1 MNALDL
7 HLEEIK
13 KAYQHDANPSIV
25 VRKERIGRIVE
36 MINKYEENLCKVVLA
51 DFGNRHH
58 VETRLAELNMVK
70 QAAKYALKNLET
82 WMQAEEVDVP
92 MHLKP
97 SKAYIQTQPKGVIG
111 IMSPWNYP
119 IQLALVPAIAALAAG
134 NRVWLKPSERTPRT
148 AGYLATMIAEY
159 FHPLEFSVTVGDA
172 SVGKDFAGLAFDHL
186 LFTGSTATGK
196 QVMRAAAENLTPVTL
211 ELGGKS
217 PAIVH
222 DDAPLEDAA
231 KRIIYGKLFNN
242 GQTCVAPDYVLI
254 KQDLIPNFL
263 AACQK
268 AAQAMYAN
276 PDELTHPID
285 QAQLDRWQYLTQEA
299 VSQGAQLTPLL
310 EPNPERP
317 FTPTILTNVS
327 ANSLIMQE
335 EIFGPIL
342 PVIGIKSAAEV
353 IEYIQSHERPLAM
366 YWFGKNKKVLNEL
379 LLQTH
384 SGGVTVNDTLLHIT
398 LEGLPFGGIGHS
410 GMGHYH
416 GHFGFKTF
424 SHHKPVLETRGF
436 LGIRQWMGTSL
447 AHPPYGKTIE
457 RLIRRLGSK

>member
-13 KAYQHDANPSIV
+13 KAYQHDANPSLA
-25 VRKERIGRIVE
+25 VRKERISRIVE
-36 MINKYEENLCKVVLA
+36 MIDKYEDNLCKVVLA
-51 DFGNRHH
+51 DFGNRHTA
-58 VETRLAELNMVK
+58 ETRLAELNMVK
-70 QAAKYALKNLET
+70 QAARYAIKNLEA
-82 WMQAEEVDVP
+82 WMQAKEVEVP
-92 MHLKP
+92 LHLKP
-97 SKAYIQTQPKGVIG
+97 SKAYIQAQPKGVIG

-159 FHPLEFSVTVGDA
+159 FHPLEFSVTIGDA
-172 SVGKDFAGLAFDHL
+172 ATGKNFAGLAFDHL

-217 PAIVH
+217 PAIIH

-254 KQDLIPNFL
+254 KKEMIPQFL
-263 AACQK
+263 NACQK
-268 AAQAMYAN
+268 AAQVMFSK
-276 PDELTHPID
+276 PSELTHPID

-299 VSQGAQLTPLL
+299 VSKGATLTQLL
-310 EPNPERP
+310 EPLPERP
-317 FTPTILTNVS
+317 FTPVILTHTS
-327 ANSLIMQE
+327 PDCLIMQE

-342 PVIGIKSAAEV
+342 PVIGIDSPEEA
-353 IEYIQSHERPLAM
+353 IEYIQSQERPLAM
-366 YWFGKNKKVLNEL
+366 YWFGKNKKVLHDI
-379 LLQTH
+379 LQKTH
-384 SGGVTVNDTLLHIT
+384 AGGVTVNDTLLHFT
-398 LEGLPFGGIGHS
+398 LEELPFGGIGPS
-410 GMGHYH
+410 GMGNYH
-416 GHFGFKTF
+416 GLFGFNTF
-424 SHHKPVLETRGF
+424 SHHKPVLETKGF
-436 LGIRQWMGTSL
+436 LGIRKWIGTSL